1 MGIEMDR
8 RARAQREVRATSA
21 VVSAAMNSYADL
33 HGRAVRRV
41 DKEVHLHS
49 MPVRT
54 EKEKQGKHLQRWR

>member
-1 MGIEMDR
+1 MDR

-41 DKEVHLHS
+41 DNEEVHLHS
-49 MPVRT
+49 MPVRN
-54 EKEKQGKHLQRWR
+54 EEEKQGKHLQRWR